1 MSGKKNTETP
11 NEDEGQLKPEEEIT
25 TPKEQAVPKKRV
37 IYAEIDD
44 EVTALYDKIKP
55 IKGEHIYIVIPKRA
69 IIFQSV
75 VNLKILKRKAQD
87 DDKKISLIT
96 DDKNGVYLAQQI
108 GIPVYNKA
116 DDEGKPALFS
126 IETVDEKL
134 RITPL
139 KASVNA
145 IDDEAPTRMA
155 ERKLSISEILRR
167 KRNSKKVVNI
177 SHLRGGGGPTQSE
190 AQKQQKERSKLVIIA
205 PNRHALIGLIAVSLT
220 ILLVVIYIALPG
232 VTIYLTPSASVIE
245 KSVNITLA
253 DAQKNKAE
261 LETHPAHEIASYN
274 ISTNVSKKIKFTA
287 TGKKF
292 SERGANATGFLTI
305 INNSPNDQELVTKTR
320 FQTDDGLVFRLA
332 DGVVVPAAAAA
343 GPGKV
348 KAYVV
353 ADTVD
358 AYGEIIGERGN
369 IGATKFFIPGLKKE
383 TQSKIYAE
391 SNEPMKGGVTDY
403 IAFISKD
410 DIKAAEDQLRKEL
423 INNAVKDL
431 RKVVQEKSALTENS
445 VEYILLEGD
454 GAVKT
459 GDVSVNIAG
468 DLEGKELKEFEVS
481 GQMQVSGVYYD
492 KNVMLQILE
501 DELLLK
507 KSPQKQL
514 VRIND
519 TSINY
524 RIFEW
529 DEATGKIKITANIK
543 GIEEYEIDE
552 NKENGL
558 RLLEK
563 IKDHIVGKEIE
574 AAKVYI
580 QNLPEVNKVEIDSWP
595 AWSPTIPNLPENIEF
610 EIREAKM
617 IESQK

>member
-1 MSGKKNTETP
+1 MSAKKNSEETHDEEDQLISKKTE
-11 NEDEGQLKPEEEIT
+11 
-25 TPKEQAVPKKRV
+25 AVAKKRI

-55 IKGEHIYIVIPKRA
+55 IKSDHIYIVVPKRA

-87 DDKKISLIT
+87 DGKKLSLIT

-116 DDEGKPALFS
+116 DDKGKPALFS

-145 IDDEAPTRMA
+145 IDDDAPTRMT
-155 ERKLSISEILRR
+155 ERKISISEILRR
-167 KRNSKKVVNI
+167 KRNSKKVVNT
-177 SHLRGGGGPTQSE
+177 SHLKTGSSVQAE
-190 AQKQQKERSKLVIIA
+190 QKRERSKLTIIA

-232 VTIYLTPSASVIE
+232 VTIYLTPSANVIE
-245 KSVNITLA
+245 KSVNIILA
-253 DAQKNKAE
+253 DAVKNKAE
-261 LETHPAHEIASYN
+261 LETHPTHEIASYN
-274 ISTNVSKKIKFTA
+274 IETNVSKTIKFTA

-292 SERGANATGFLTI
+292 SERGANATGFLTV
-305 INNSPNDQELVTKTR
+305 INNSSSDQELVAKTR
-320 FQTDDGLVFRLA
+320 FQTDAGLVFRLA
-332 DGVVVPAAAAA
+332 ENIVVPAAAAA

-353 ADTVD
+353 ADPVD
-358 AYGEIIGERGN
+358 AYGSMVGDRGN
-369 IGATKFFIPGLKKE
+369 IPPGKFFIPGLKKE
-383 TQSKIYAE
+383 TQAKIYAE
-391 SNEPMKGGVTDY
+391 SSEPMNGGITDY
-403 IAFISKD
+403 VAFISKD
-410 DIKAAEDQLRKEL
+410 DLKAAEDQLRKEL
-423 INNAVKDL
+423 VNNAVKDL
-431 RKVVQEKSALTENS
+431 RQAVKDKSTNGDNS
-445 VEYILLEGD
+445 AEYILLEGD
-454 GAVKT
+454 GAVKS
-459 GDVSVNIAG
+459 GDAIINIPE
-468 DLEGKELKEFEVS
+468 DLEGKELVEFNVS
-481 GQMQVSGVYYD
+481 GQMHVSGVYYD
-492 KNVMLQILE
+492 KNQMLQILE

-514 VRIND
+514 IKVND
-519 TSINY
+519 TSTNY

-529 DEATGKIKITANIK
+529 DEATGKIKLTANIK
-543 GIEEYEIDE
+543 GIEEYEIDS

-563 IKDHIVGKEIE
+563 IKDHIAGKEIE
-574 AAKVYI
+574 AAKIYI

-617 IESQK
+617 IESGQ